1 MTLFSVPLC
10 QRYLGVT
17 LLIACFSSFA
27 SAQVT
32 HPVKLAQTALSGAA
46 LADLSPTVTGG
57 AGEKVL
63 GFASFKSSDSRFA
76 WGCVNWGRRCSI

>member
-17 LLIACFSSFA
+17 LLVACFSSFA

-32 HPVKLAQTALSGAA
+32 HPAKLAQTALAGAA
-46 LADLSPTVTGG
+46 LADLSPTVTGE

-63 GFASFKSSDSRFA
+63 ASRPSNPATAGSL
-76 WGCVNWGRRCSI
+76 GGV

>member
-17 LLIACFSSFA
+17 LLVACFSSFA

-32 HPVKLAQTALSGAA
+32 HPAKLAQTALAGAA
-46 LADLSPTVTGG
+46 LADLSPTVTGE

-63 GFASFKSSDSRFA
+63 DFASFKSSDGRFA
-76 WGCVNWGRRCSI
+76 WGCVKWGRSPSI